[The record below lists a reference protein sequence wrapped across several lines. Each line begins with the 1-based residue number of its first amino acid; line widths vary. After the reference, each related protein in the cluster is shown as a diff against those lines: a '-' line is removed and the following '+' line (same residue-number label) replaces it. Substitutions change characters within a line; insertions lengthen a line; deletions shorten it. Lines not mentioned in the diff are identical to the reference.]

1 MSGIKQL
8 DALLAF
14 LAAKAPNGQQ
24 AATVFARACAPMPEH
39 LKEVDQRNA
48 EMRSRLRKMMP
59 SVAPDKVA
67 AEHKKEATTLTAMLN
82 PTGSIFKEL
91 IKITTARRGGQRM
104 SAVGYINKKM
114 GMDIVVPGVT
124 KQTSEAQQRAEENAA
139 LYRAE
144 AGKLRSSLRGDF
156 MGALARL
163 DKIQEKAGVE
173 PEQSAENMQIIVY
186 KASMV
191 EDQIKQIA
199 SAWFP
204 DIEQV
209 QEAIISA
216 GKEADE
222 IFKEAEKQA
231 DEIVK
236 QAASGK
242 RKREETEAP
251 PSKKRR
257 VIDDDDTDDE
267 EEATTSGKRK
277 REETEEQDSS
287 APATKKR
294 KDKGQRRIRVQYE
307 FDEDDDEDMEVSGSL
322 QQYIN
327 VAHDWWNMEPTN
339 PKRHCT
345 ADKKGSAY
353 YENNVVYTLQH
364 LRSQFTEDEI
374 KLETVLDQESKAL
387 TEKDFFKSKPCN
399 KVVTPWNRFKAYL
412 AARQNSTVKTML
424 RTAPT
429 CSKTFKQSIKV

>member
-14 LAAKAPNGQQ
+14 LAAKGPDGQQ

-67 AEHKKEATTLTAMLN
+67 AEHKKVAKDLTAMLTS
-82 PTGSIFKEL
+82 TGPIFKEL
-91 IKITTARRGGQRM
+91 IKITTARRATARM
-104 SAVGYINKKM
+104 STLGYINKKM

-124 KQTSEAQQRAEENAA
+124 KQTTEAQQRAAENSA
-139 LYRAE
+139 LYRAK
-144 AGKLRSSLRGDF
+144 AGKLRSKMRKGFRGC
-156 MGALARL
+156 LAEL
-163 DKIQEKAGVE
+163 DEIQQKAGVE
-173 PEQSAENMQIIVY
+173 PEQSAENMQMIVY
-186 KASMV
+186 KASQV
-191 EDQIKQIA
+191 EDLIKQIT

-204 DIEQV
+204 DEEQLR
-209 QEAIISA
+209 EAINCA
-216 GKEADE
+216 DEEADKLFDE
-222 IFKEAEKQA
+222 ADKLFEEAEKQA
-231 DEIVK
+231 AK

-242 RKREETEAP
+242 AP
-251 PSKKRR
+251 SSKKRR

-277 REETEEQDSS
+277 REETEEEATTS

-294 KDKGQRRIRVQYE
+294 KDKGQSRIRVQYE
-307 FDEDDDEDMEVSGSL
+307 FEEDDDEDMEVSGSL

-327 VAHDWWNMEPTN
+327 VAHDWWNMEATN

-345 ADKKGSAY
+345 ADKKASAY
-353 YENNVVYTLQH
+353 YENHVVYTLQH

-387 TEKDFFKSKPCN
+387 TEWNFFKSKPCN
-399 KVVTPWNRFKAYL
+399 KVVTPWNRYKAYL
-412 AARQNSTVKTML
+412 AARQNSTVQTML

-429 CSKTFKQSIKV
+429 CPKTFKQSIKV